1 MADQLAELESRLA
14 AVEQRLNALEGASP
28 TEASPDRAAPEP
40 TLGDGFVSNASTHI
54 GQVLLI
60 FGGAYLLRAIT
71 EYQFVPTGLGIL
83 MGASYALFWLWQ
95 AWRKGGVESQR
106 ARAAFYG
113 CTSVLL
119 LLPLLVEA
127 VNRFALL
134 SGPQGIA
141 ALTVFFVLALGV
153 AAFRDLR
160 SVGWL
165 VIAGSIG
172 TAVALLIATHEAQP
186 VAAALLLLGVA
197 SLWAVYWREW
207 MGPRWLGALGAN
219 MGVIVLL
226 VFSRSE
232 QWSMSPRVPII
243 FASVLL
249 FSYLVSFVV
258 QTHQRGRDISLFEV
272 AQALAAIGIAFAA
285 AILAASSGQVSLV
298 PIGMMAVV
306 IGIGIYALAFT
317 PESRAVRRQNFYY
330 YSTLGLVLI
339 VAGSAL
345 LTLPT
350 LAAVCWSILA
360 ITMAWGSGR
369 TGWVSLSLQSTVLL
383 LAAGVGSGVLATGA
397 HALAG
402 SAGATWPA
410 LQLSHVGIAAAT
422 VVCLFL
428 PVAQQSERWGKL
440 AGLPQLI
447 VLALS
452 VWEVGGLMVTFLG
465 PMLADAAGAEP
476 NAAVLAALRTAV
488 LSAASVTLALSSR
501 HWRWPEAR
509 WLVYPV
515 LILVGIKLFVE
526 DFPNGQPATLFV
538 SLAFL
543 GGALLL
549 VAKLLKRDEPTV
561 TP

>member
-285 AILAASSGQVSLV
+285 AILAA
-298 PIGMMAVV
+298 P
-306 IGIGIYALAFT
+306 
-317 PESRAVRRQNFYY
+317 P
-330 YSTLGLVLI
+330 
-339 VAGSAL
+339 
-345 LTLPT
+345 
-350 LAAVCWSILA
+350 
-360 ITMAWGSGR
+360 GSGCGR
-369 TGWVSLSLQSTVLL
+369 GRCC
-383 LAAGVGSGVLATGA
+383 G
-397 HALAG
+397 H
-402 SAGATWPA
+402 
-410 LQLSHVGIAAAT
+410 LSH
-422 VVCLFL
+422 LK
-428 PVAQQSERWGKL
+428 VADS
-440 AGLPQLI
+440 I
-447 VLALS
+447 
-452 VWEVGGLMVTFLG
+452 
-465 PMLADAAGAEP
+465 
-476 NAAVLAALRTAV
+476 
-488 LSAASVTLALSSR
+488 
-501 HWRWPEAR
+501 
-509 WLVYPV
+509 
-515 LILVGIKLFVE
+515 
-526 DFPNGQPATLFV
+526 QP
-538 SLAFL
+538 
-543 GGALLL
+543 
-549 VAKLLKRDEPTV
+549 
-561 TP
+561 